1 VKCPHVFIESY
12 KFIFLTKERTQFVII
27 YDVKC
32 ENGHKFEGWF
42 KDRQAWIEQNTQRL
56 ICCPFCN
63 SSNVEIAPSSITIMG
78 KDSKAADK
86 KNTKDISPGQDLQW
100 LHQYIGKN
108 FEDVGNKFAEVA
120 LKIHYGDEEKRN
132 IKGTSTPQEEANLIE
147 EGVSFIKIPLPKMDS

>member
-1 VKCPHVFIESY
+1 M
-12 KFIFLTKERTQFVII
+12 II

-42 KDRQAWIEQNTQRL
+42 KDRQAWIEQNAQRL

-63 SSNVEIAPSSITIMG
+63 SCNLEIAPSSISILG
-78 KDSKAADK
+78 KDSKMAA
-86 KNTKDISPGQDLQW
+86 KNNEKNISPSPDQALQW
-100 LHQYIGKN
+100 LNKFIENN

-132 IKGTSTPQEEANLIE
+132 IKGTTTPQEETALKE